1 MQRERVAA
9 AVAAVSVAAAV
20 VAWVGWRR
28 RKVYFRLVVP
38 ADCVYPRTSLVE
50 FTCVFSKY
58 AKVTTPNSCLENK
71 ADATYYR
78 LPSIISTSQSVAKMG
93 ACQSPREK
101 HGMYNLST

>member
-50 FTCVFSKY
+50 FYMRVLKICKSHHPKLLL
-58 AKVTTPNSCLENK
+58 AKFC
-71 ADATYYR
+71 
-78 LPSIISTSQSVAKMG
+78 
-93 ACQSPREK
+93 
-101 HGMYNLST
+101 